1 MKLKSELKE
10 GIKAIAIMMAALFIA
25 MAIRA
30 AIWMPQIF

>member
-10 GIKAIAIMMAALFIA
+10 GIKAIGIMMLVMVAA
-25 MAIRA
+25 MAIRM